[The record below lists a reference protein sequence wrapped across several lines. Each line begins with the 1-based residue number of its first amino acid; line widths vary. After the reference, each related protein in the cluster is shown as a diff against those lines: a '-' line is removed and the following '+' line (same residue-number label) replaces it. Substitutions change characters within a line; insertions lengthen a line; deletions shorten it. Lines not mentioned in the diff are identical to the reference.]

1 MPRRAIFV
9 WNLATALRR
18 WVALSVVAPVPFAPP
33 LRCVSRWRALRS
45 IPGRSNEAS
54 LTVFHPRFVALP
66 KLEAFNG
73 LSYGLGVLRLLRLL
87 VRERGIQLLHAHCA
101 YPDGVGVA
109 LAAAALRLPYVVTAH
124 GSDINVYADKV
135 AVRPQLRWA
144 LRRAAAVIAVSR
156 GIQDKIRALE
166 PSLGSRVVHIPCA
179 AADPGVFGLRDRAQA
194 RRRLELDPAAR
205 VVVFAGHLVPIK
217 GLDTLIDAWGLL
229 AHSGRLSAADRLI
242 VVGEGPLRRKL
253 QTQVQQVRVAP
264 LVRFAGEIPQEEL
277 SAWLCAASVFCLPS
291 RNEGTPNVVIEA
303 LACGR
308 PVVASAV
315 GGIPD
320 LIGPANGVLVNP
332 GDAQALARGLSE
344 ALGRGWS
351 AEQIAATASG
361 YTWDA
366 LAQRNAELLSS
377 VIGGNPVENPCP

>member
-1 MPRRAIFV
+1 M
-9 WNLATALRR
+9 
-18 WVALSVVAPVPFAPP
+18 
-33 LRCVSRWRALRS
+33 
-45 IPGRSNEAS
+45 
-54 LTVFHPRFVALP
+54 TVYHPRFVALP
-66 KLEAFNG
+66 KLEALNG

-109 LAAAALRLPYVVTAH
+109 LAAAVLRLPFVVTAH
-124 GSDINVYADKV
+124 GSDINVYSDKV

-179 AADPGVFGLRDRAQA
+179 AADPGVFGLRDRVQA
-194 RRRLELDPAAR
+194 RRRLVLDPAAR

-229 AHSGRLSAADRLI
+229 AQSGKLAASDRLI
-242 VVGEGPLRRKL
+242 LVGEGLLKRKL
-253 QTQVQQVRVAP
+253 QTLAQSVRVAH
-264 LVRFAGEIPQEEL
+264 LVKFAGEISQEEL
-277 SAWLCAASVFCLPS
+277 SAWLCAANVFCLPS

-320 LIGPANGVLVNP
+320 LIGPSNGVLVNP

-377 VIGGNPVENPCP
+377 VIGSNPVENPCP